1 MGLKFSYLLYLLAFY
16 TVRDRIKSNIKN
28 LVIERV
34 IYKSSLQDK
43 RFISWKSYKYI
54 FCTGSLASNILYSA
68 YNGKK
73 TSKIIR
79 FIGD

>member
-1 MGLKFSYLLYLLAFY
+1 MGLKFSYLLYLLAIY
-16 TVRDRIKSNIKN
+16 TVQDRIKSNIKD
-28 LVIERV
+28 LVIKKV

-54 FCTGSLASNILYSA
+54 FYIGSLVSNILYSA
-68 YNGKK
+68 YNGEK

-79 FIGD
+79 FRD

>member
-16 TVRDRIKSNIKN
+16 TVRDRIKSSIKN

-43 RFISWKSYKYI
+43 RSISWKSYKYI
-54 FCTGSLASNILYSA
+54 SYTGSLANNILYSA

-79 FIGD
+79 FTED